1 MLYEAAGAGTLLVLE
16 AVFWRAMLARASRM
30 DEPLAGAG
38 AAAGAEP
45 PCRETRALGGGLP
58 GGVVEISIQKVV
70 RKSTLLVTNDRKISL
85 RS

>member
-30 DEPLAGAG
+30 EEPLAGAG
-38 AAAGAEP
+38 AGAEP
-45 PCRETRALGGGLP
+45 PCREARALGGGLP
-58 GGVVEISIQKVV
+58 GGVVEISIHKVV
-70 RKSTLLVTNDRKISL
+70 RKSTVLALNDRKVSV